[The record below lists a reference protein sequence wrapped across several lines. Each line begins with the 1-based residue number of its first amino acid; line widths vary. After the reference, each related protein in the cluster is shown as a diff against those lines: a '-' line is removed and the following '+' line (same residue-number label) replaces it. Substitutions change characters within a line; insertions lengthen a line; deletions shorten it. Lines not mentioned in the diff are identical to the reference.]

1 MYSLASYGSMIRDRV
16 RMDAYAAALR
26 EAIRPGA
33 TVVDIGTGTG
43 VMACLACA
51 YGAGRVYA
59 IEPADVI
66 EVARE
71 IARASGLGER
81 IEFIQK
87 PSTAVTLPE
96 RADVIVSGLRGV
108 LPPLGQHLP
117 SVVDARRRWLAPDGA
132 LIPRRDV
139 IQVAVASAPE
149 LYEAH
154 VVPWQRDDYGLDMR
168 AASRIET
175 NTWRK
180 CRVRPSQL
188 VLDAR
193 PLATLDYATLERA
206 DVAGALS
213 WTAAHAADAHGLVA
227 WFDADLGPG
236 AGFTNAPGAPE
247 AIYGQ
252 GFFPW
257 SSPVAL
263 EPGDTVSVAIRAT
276 LVGEDYVW
284 SWRTRVEGR
293 AGTKAEFRQSTFFG
307 APLSPA
313 TLARRRADHVGA
325 LSEEG
330 RLDRLILT
338 LLDEGLP
345 LGRIADEALA
355 KFPAQAGTPAQ
366 ALARVADLSVRY
378 GA

>member
-1 MYSLASYGSMIRDRV
+1 MYSLGAYGSMIADRV

-43 VMACLACA
+43 IMACLACT

-71 IARASGLGER
+71 IAHASGLGER

-96 RADVIVSGLRGV
+96 RADVIVSDLRGV

-117 SVVDARRRWLAPDGA
+117 SVVDARRRWLKPGGA

-139 IQVAVASAPE
+139 IRVAVASAPE
-149 LYEAH
+149 LHEAH
-154 VVPWQRDDYGLDMR
+154 VVPWERDDYGLDMR

-193 PLATLDYATLERA
+193 PLATLEYATLEHP

-227 WFDADLGPG
+227 WFDADLGPA

-252 GFFPW
+252 AFFPW
-257 SSPVAL
+257 SSAVAL

-284 SWRTRVEGR
+284 SWRTRVDGR

-330 RLDRLILT
+330 RHDRLILT
-338 LLDEGLP
+338 LLDEGQP
-345 LGRIADEALA
+345 LNRIADEALA
-355 KFPAQAGTPAQ
+355 KAPAQAGTPAQ